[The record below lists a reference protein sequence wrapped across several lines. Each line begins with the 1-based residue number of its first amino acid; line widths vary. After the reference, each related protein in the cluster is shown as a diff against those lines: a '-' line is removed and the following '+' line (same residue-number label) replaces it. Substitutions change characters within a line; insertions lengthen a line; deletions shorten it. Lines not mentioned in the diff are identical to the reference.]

1 MRVLIR
7 GGRVIDPVNKKD
19 EALDIL
25 IDAGKISRVAK
36 DLPDKIENTID
47 AKGKIILP
55 GLVDMHVH
63 LREPGREDKETIASG
78 TQAAIHGGVTALL
91 AMPNTEPAIDSPQQV
106 RLLKQIIDRDSR
118 TDTFIAAAITKSRL
132 GEELTDI
139 PALKKEGVIAITDDG
154 SSVDNEKIM
163 LKAFQIARQEN
174 ILVIC
179 HCEDKALSAKGVVN
193 WGFTATRMGLRGIPK
208 ESEYQRVA
216 RDLKLAGQAKAR
228 IHIAHVSCRE
238 SVELIAEAK
247 KKGLAVT
254 AETAPHYF
262 SLSEEAVLGFDTN
275 TKMNP
280 PLRGEADLTSIKQ
293 GLRDGIIDAIASDHA
308 PHTES
313 EKDIEFERAGFGV
326 IGLQTSLSVAIT
338 HLIDSGLINW
348 ARLAE
353 LMSIAPAK
361 ILGIDKG
368 TLSPG
373 KSADI
378 IIVSP
383 DKEWLVQKNNCI
395 SKSKNSPFLGKK
407 LKGII
412 EYTIYKGQIVYKA

>member
-1 MRVLIR
+1 MKVLIK

-25 IDAGKISRVAK
+25 IDAGKISKVAK

-47 AKGKIILP
+47 AKGKIVLP

-78 TQAAIHGGVTALL
+78 TQAAIYGGVTALL
-91 AMPNTEPAIDSPQQV
+91 AMPNTEPAIDSCQQV

-139 PALKKEGVIAITDDG
+139 PALKKEGVMAITDDG

-247 KKGLAVT
+247 RKGLAVT

-280 PLRGEADLTSIKQ
+280 PLRGEADLASIKQ

-313 EKDIEFERAGFGV
+313 EKDIEFERAEFGV
-326 IGLQTSLSVAIT
+326 IGLKTSLSVAIT

-353 LMSIAPAK
+353 LMSTAPAK

-383 DKEWLVQKNNCI
+383 NKEWLVQKNNCI